1 MAAKLGDKKQS
12 VSNWEYDNIL
22 PSVKTMI
29 KASDNSKV
37 STDYPLGRENKEYTD
52 GFFLEVTG
60 LMPKKIE
67 HIQQIVNDLREK

>member
-1 MAAKLGDKKQS
+1 
-12 VSNWEYDNIL
+12 
-22 PSVKTMI
+22 MI
-29 KASDNSKV
+29 KALDNSKV

-60 LMPKKIE
+60 LTPKKIE